1 MVIALAVVAL
11 VAGWIWWTWSRSVD
25 AEAHLRRIC
34 FGDESQVERLIQG
47 ELRRTTGEISR
58 AEAARRA
65 VERHRR
71 DNR

>member
-1 MVIALAVVAL
+1 MVLALAVVAL
-11 VAGWIWWTWSRSVD
+11 AGGWFWWMRSRSAD

-34 FGDESQVERLIQG
+34 FGDQSQVERLIQG
-47 ELRRTTGEISR
+47 EMRRTAGEISR

-65 VERHRR
+65 VDRHRR